1 MVRTMHEHSPIGPAA
16 DITDGSGRRLA
27 RHLTVVVIV
36 KVVALA
42 LLWALFFR
50 AAA

>member
-1 MVRTMHEHSPIGPAA
+1 VPAPLPLDLPAA
-16 DITDGSGRRLA
+16 IADGSGSRLA
-27 RHLTVVVIV
+27 HHLTIVVIV

-42 LLWALFFR
+42 FLWALFFR